1 MRRKSNGVLPVKV
14 WNEVSLGSGKRRDA
28 APAASALRGAAMSVG
43 SRRDARPPRVAQTLA
58 LTTLAMFAF
67 AGNSLLCR
75 FALRETAID
84 AASFTS
90 LRLASGALA
99 LALIVR
105 FRGGGN
111 VRRAGDWRA
120 ALALFAY
127 AASFS
132 FAYRSLPAGTG
143 ALLLFGAVQVTMIT
157 QGLLKG
163 ERLGALQ
170 MAGFVAAC
178 GGLTALMLPGVHA
191 PSLMASILMAGA
203 GMAWGVYSLRGRGSK
218 DPLAVNAGNFG
229 RASVL
234 TLILSGVLWPM
245 AELDAPGVACAIVS
259 GALTSGVGYAI
270 WYTALRALSA
280 TQAAVVQ
287 LTVPVIAALGGVG
300 LLGEALTLRLM
311 VTSTIVLGGVAAV
324 IVGASRRIRAA

>member
-1 MRRKSNGVLPVKV
+1 MNGQDI
-14 WNEVSLGSGKRRDA
+14 DA
-28 APAASALRGAAMSVG
+28 ASNREAHS
-43 SRRDARPPRVAQTLA
+43 PRLAQTA
-58 LTTLAMFAF
+58 LLTALAMLAF

-75 FALRETAID
+75 FALKETAID
-84 AASFTS
+84 AASFAS
-90 LRLASGALA
+90 LRLVSGALA

-105 FRGGGN
+105 LRHGGN
-111 VRRAGDWRA
+111 ATRAGDWRA
-120 ALALFAY
+120 ALALFGY

-132 FAYRSLPAGTG
+132 YAYASLPAGTG
-143 ALLLFGAVQVTMIT
+143 ALILFGAVQVTMIT
-157 QGLLKG
+157 HGLLKG
-163 ERLGALQ
+163 ERLGLLQ

-191 PSLMASILMAGA
+191 PSLSASILMAGA
-203 GMAWGVYSLRGRGSK
+203 GVAWGVYSLRGRGSTN
-218 DPLAVNAGNFG
+218 PLAANAGNFG

-234 TLILSGVLWPM
+234 TLVLSGMLWRF
-245 AELDAPGVACAIVS
+245 AEFDAPGVVSAIVS

-300 LLGEALTLRLM
+300 LLGETLTLRLV
-311 VTSTIVLGGVAAV
+311 VTSIIVLGGVAAV
-324 IVGASRRIRAA
+324 VGGAARRLEAA

>member
-1 MRRKSNGVLPVKV
+1 M
-14 WNEVSLGSGKRRDA
+14 
-28 APAASALRGAAMSVG
+28 
-43 SRRDARPPRVAQTLA
+43 AQTLL

-75 FALRETAID
+75 FALQETAID

-90 LRLASGALA
+90 LRLVSGALA

-105 FRGGGN
+105 FRGGGGGA
-111 VRRAGDWRA
+111 RRAGDWPA
-120 ALALFAY
+120 AIALFAY
-127 AASFS
+127 AAAFS
-132 FAYRSLPAGTG
+132 FAYRWLPAGTG

-178 GGLTALMLPGVHA
+178 AGLTALVLPGVHA
-191 PSLMASILMAGA
+191 PSLSASILMAGA
-203 GMAWGVYSLRGRGSK
+203 GMAWGVYSLRGRGST

-229 RASVL
+229 RAGVL

-245 AELDAPGVACAIVS
+245 ARFDLPGVACAVAS
-259 GALTSGVGYAI
+259 GALTSGVGYAV

-280 TQAAVVQ
+280 TRAAVVQ
-287 LTVPVIAALGGVG
+287 LTVPVIAALGGVA
-300 LLGEALTLRLM
+300 LLGEVLTMRL
-311 VTSTIVLGGVAAV
+311 VVASIIVLGGVAAV
-324 IVGASRRIRAA
+324 VAGAARRIRAA